1 MLILFSPYLYLL
13 KLLTLLFPIWGY
25 LQRNYSYL
33 LEGSTAES
41 RKVLVIST
49 VVEEHVWYQ
58 VVFSRWSSSKRKE
71 IMTAVLVFAQISI
84 LCWKYQKLQIAAPP
98 ESSTH
103 ARIVLVLRR
112 VWASIASCAA
122 DQWNCELPWKVERVE
137 SKESCQNTWNWL
149 IKWKSPHCII
159 TQINHISSVFW
170 TFGKRHVSIS
180 FWNNQRMLYW

>member
-103 ARIVLVLRR
+103 SRIVLVSQENVSKHSFMCCWPMELWITVKGGESR
-112 VWASIASCAA
+112 VKRKLSKHLELA
-122 DQWNCELPWKVERVE
+122 DKME
-137 SKESCQNTWNWL
+137 
-149 IKWKSPHCII
+149 KSTLYYHP
-159 TQINHISSVFW
+159 
-170 TFGKRHVSIS
+170 
-180 FWNNQRMLYW
+180 NQSYILCFLNFREKAC